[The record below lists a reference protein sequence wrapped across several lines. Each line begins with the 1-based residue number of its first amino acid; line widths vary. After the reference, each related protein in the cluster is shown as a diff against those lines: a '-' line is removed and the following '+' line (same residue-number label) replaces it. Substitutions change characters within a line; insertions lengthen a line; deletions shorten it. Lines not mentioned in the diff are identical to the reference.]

1 MAIASRDF
9 AGDANEVDSVNGA
22 GRESTDEVMEDG
34 MSLKTL
40 NIVYTAELL
49 LLAMG
54 LSIASCR
61 KPEPEQPSIPSREYT
76 DESPKDQLEAALS
89 ILWRDFRHWWLVS
102 DNELQFR
109 NQIHNQA
116 SVLVQ
121 GITEV
126 AAPFAKLCLGL
137 R

>member
-61 KPEPEQPSIPSREYT
+61 KPEPEHTIPV
-76 DESPKDQLEAALS
+76 A
-89 ILWRDFRHWWLVS
+89 
-102 DNELQFR
+102 
-109 NQIHNQA
+109 
-116 SVLVQ
+116 
-121 GITEV
+121 TEGGGC
-126 AAPFAKLCLGL
+126 ANARTP
-137 R
+137 RR